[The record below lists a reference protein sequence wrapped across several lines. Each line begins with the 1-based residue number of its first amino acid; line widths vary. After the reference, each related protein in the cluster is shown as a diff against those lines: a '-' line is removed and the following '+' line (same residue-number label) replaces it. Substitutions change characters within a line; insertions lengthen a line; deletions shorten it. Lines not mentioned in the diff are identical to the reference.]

1 MTELVVVLFYWGD
14 SMLVACS
21 RCGGIHE
28 RGACKIQDGDSDRR
42 IKKRGEVERF
52 RSSALWQ
59 RKRKKILDRDK
70 HLCRVCLDGK
80 YVPKAIT
87 NQRLEVHHIIPIVE
101 NEKMKLVDDNLISTC
116 AFCHVLAEKGNIPRD
131 YLFGLVK
138 TPPSGSLR

>member
-14 SMLVACS
+14 SMLIACS

-28 RGACKIQDGDSDRR
+28 RGDCKIQDGYSERR
-42 IKKRGEVERF
+42 IRKRGEVERF

-87 NQRLEVHHIIPIVE
+87 NQRLEVHHIVPIVE
-101 NEKMKLVDDNLISTC
+101 NEKLKLADDNLISIC
-116 AFCHVLAEKGNIPRD
+116 AFCHVLAEKGNVPRD